1 MDFSVA
7 ASVLSL
13 TQIPGCLLSG
23 VLLDEYG
30 RRTTLILLFVL
41 PVIGWAIQ
49 CAVPQSL
56 NVALLFVGRVITGVA
71 CGMVSAPASVYIG
84 ETSTKKYRGMLVT
97 WPSVGVSTGILL
109 VYLLGW
115 GIQDDWRIVAGIA
128 IAFPVI
134 ASLLAFFYLKETPY
148 WLLSQGRVQEAEV
161 SFRWIREVS
170 QNEAMPDE
178 VREEY
183 EELVG
188 RFKGKTNT
196 QDEDPHIST
205 ISNVVDGKPTFSNA
219 KRVSRFRKTCRRI
232 SSLKN
237 PDAWKPLVI
246 NILCF
251 FFMQFGGIQVVA
263 AYAVDIIG
271 SAGVSMDAY
280 VAAVVLGGV
289 HLLSALVSS
298 FAQSRYEY
306 MCPSISLLFIFSFSQ
321 FLITASTYFLLVI
334 VSFFLIISLHHISYI

>member
-1 MDFSVA
+1 MNFSVA

-30 RRTTLILLFVL
+30 RRTTLILISVPF
-41 PVIGWAIQ
+41 VIGWAMQ

-71 CGMVSAPASVYIG
+71 CGMICAPAAVYIG
-84 ETSTKKYRGMLVT
+84 ETSTKRYRGMFVT
-97 WPSVGVSTGILL
+97 WTSVGVSAGILL

-115 GIQDDWRIVAGIA
+115 GMQDDWRTVAGIA

-148 WLLSQGRVQEAEV
+148 WLLSQGRAQEAEV
-161 SFRWIREVS
+161 SFRWVREVS
-170 QNEAMPDE
+170 QNGEMPDE

-183 EELVG
+183 GELLG
-188 RFKGKTNT
+188 RFKRKTNT
-196 QDEDPHIST
+196 EDEVPHIST
-205 ISNVVDGKPTFSNA
+205 LSNIVDGKPTLNNA
-219 KRVSRFRKTCRRI
+219 KHESRFRKAWRRI
-232 SSLKN
+232 ASLKD

-246 NILCF
+246 NNLCF

-263 AYAVDIIG
+263 AYAVDITG

-280 VAAVVLGGV
+280 VAAVLLGGV
-289 HLLSALVSS
+289 HLLSAMVSS

-306 MCPSISLLFIFSFSQ
+306 MCPPVSLLFIFSFSQ
-321 FLITASTYFLLVI
+321 FLITAPTYFLLVI
-334 VSFFLIISLHHISYI
+334 VSFFLIISFCHISYI

>member
-1 MDFSVA
+1 MNFSVA

-13 TQIPGCLLSG
+13 TQIPGSLLSG
-23 VLLDEYG
+23 VLLDAYG
-30 RRTTLILLFVL
+30 RRTTLILLFF
-41 PVIGWAIQ
+41 PFVIGLAIQ

-71 CGMVSAPASVYIG
+71 CGMVSAPATVYIG

-97 WPSVGVSTGILL
+97 WPSVGVSGGILL

-115 GIQDDWRIVAGIA
+115 GMQDDWRIVAGIT

-134 ASLLAFFYLKETPY
+134 ASLLAFLYLKETPY
-148 WLLSQGRVQEAEV
+148 WLLSQGRVEEAEV
-161 SFRWIREVS
+161 SFRWIRELS
-170 QNEAMPDE
+170 QNETMPDE

-188 RFKGKTNT
+188 RFKRKTNT

-205 ISNVVDGKPTFSNA
+205 ISNIVEGKPTLNNV
-219 KRVSRFRKTCRRI
+219 KHESRFRKAWRRI
-232 SSLKN
+232 ASLKN
-237 PDAWKPLVI
+237 PDAWKPLAI
-246 NILCF
+246 NNLCF

-263 AYAVDIIG
+263 AYAVDIIV

-289 HLLSALVSS
+289 HFLSAMVSS

-306 MCPSISLLFIFSFSQ
+306 MCLSVSLLFIFSFSQ
-321 FLITASTYFLLVI
+321 FLITAPTYFLLVI
-334 VSFFLIISLHHISYI
+334 VSFFLTLR